1 MLPIA
6 RVVDYIYWYVFQV
19 LWRTE
24 MPAGKIKKVLPEKGF
39 GFIAGGGDD
48 LFFHHS
54 ELKGVTIEE
63 LSEGQMVQYEIG
75 QGKKGPCAVSVQLA
89 T

>member
-1 MLPIA
+1 
-6 RVVDYIYWYVFQV
+6 
-19 LWRTE
+19 
-24 MPAGKIKKVLPEKGF
+24 MPAGKIRKVLPEKGF
-39 GFIAGGGDD
+39 GFITEGSTD

-75 QGKKGPCAVSVQLA
+75 QGKKGPCAVSVRLDAQTA
-89 T
+89 